1 MLFKEDL
8 SENTLHLNIL
18 KNVKE
23 WLYIVENNEEDNVSE
38 KVLIM

>member
-23 WLYIVENNEEDNVSE
+23 WLVENNEEDNVSE